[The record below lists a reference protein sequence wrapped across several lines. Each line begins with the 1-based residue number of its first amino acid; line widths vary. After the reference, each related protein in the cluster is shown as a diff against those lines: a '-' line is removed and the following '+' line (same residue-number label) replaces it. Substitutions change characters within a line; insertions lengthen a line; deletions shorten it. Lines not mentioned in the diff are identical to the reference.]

1 MSRSLKMDTEYV
13 KKIKIKKS
21 ISEQNET
28 RVEENS
34 VNGHP
39 PLQIQFLTVTKTT
52 LCADEVKAV
61 N

>member
-1 MSRSLKMDTEYV
+1 MDTEYV